1 MFAADRGRDVG
12 AAWSDTNRD
21 SFLIVTFCRF
31 LSVRLHFS
39 SSEGIYVMPSHF
51 SASGRGLSTR
61 SARLIDER
69 AKINVQLNYSISWK
83 RKLNGNYL
91 CLAPERFTV
100 VAVMSG
106 ADWLIEVGMVT
117 RALYL
122 SHFNSLVTA
131 KYDNKHISY
140 SDLTL

>member
-1 MFAADRGRDVG
+1 MPTADI
-12 AAWSDTNRD
+12 NRD

-51 SASGRGLSTR
+51 SASGRGLS
-61 SARLIDER
+61 SELARLIDER

-91 CLAPERFTV
+91 CLAPEDFTV
-100 VAVMSG
+100 VAVMPG
-106 ADWLIEVGMVT
+106 
-117 RALYL
+117 
-122 SHFNSLVTA
+122 
-131 KYDNKHISY
+131 
-140 SDLTL
+140 